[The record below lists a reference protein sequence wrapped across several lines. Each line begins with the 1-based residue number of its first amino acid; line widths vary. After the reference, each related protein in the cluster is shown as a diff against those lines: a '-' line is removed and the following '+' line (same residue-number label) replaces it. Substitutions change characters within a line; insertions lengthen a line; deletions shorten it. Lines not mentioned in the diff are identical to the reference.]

1 MQRIKLDVF
10 KTFFDKNLTGNEI
23 DFIIALTYVQD
34 NRGTARGIFYRDMML
49 QTGMS
54 TQAFYDCKRSLES
67 KGIIAVDRQKNDYDI
82 TLIGNDFTSY
92 TDEDYCSGTVKYIRT
107 NIKLFQ
113 DKNWARLKPAQKLL
127 LMDLLNIN
135 TASGFRTFR
144 IDRKKFIEKYTKL
157 LKVTARTLQKYL
169 KYLKLYFYIGIK
181 NGMYFIT
188 FRKQFGREAVNN
200 ENDVTCRHL
209 LKTACRRNKI
219 QDQDEKEAEDIVTVI
234 SRYRKEIQDMWCDPV
249 AIFRKMLEVINEDIP
264 DPRKWSRRLKASLY
278 HKLLRQELGLA

>member
-10 KTFFDKNLTGNEI
+10 KTFFNKNLTGNEI
-23 DFIIALTYVQD
+23 DFILALTYVQD

-54 TQAFYDCKRSLES
+54 TQAFYNCKRSLEE
-67 KGIIAVDRQKNDYDI
+67 KGIIAVERQINDYDI
-82 TLIGNDFTSY
+82 TLIGNDFTNY
-92 TDEDYCSGTVKYIRT
+92 TDEDYRSGEVKYLRT
-107 NIKLFQ
+107 NLKLFQ
-113 DKNWARLKPAQKLL
+113 DKNWAMLKPAQKLL

-157 LKVTARTLQKYL
+157 LNVTARTLQKYL

-188 FRKQFGREAVNN
+188 FRKQFAREAVSN
-200 ENDVTCRHL
+200 ENDVTYRHL
-209 LKTACRRNKI
+209 IKTGCRRYKI
-219 QDQDEKEAEDIVTVI
+219 QDQDEKEADDIVSVI
-234 SRYRKEIQDMWCDPV
+234 GRYRKEIQNIWCDPIAV
-249 AIFRKMLEVINEDIP
+249 FRKMLEVINADIP
-264 DPRKWSRRLKASLY
+264 DQRKWSRRLKASLY
-278 HKLLRQELGLA
+278 HKLLRQELNLA